1 MLGQPEPSIT
11 VKTCFFPRFT
21 YEVSPVFVLMEEVL
35 LKKMQ
40 SIVGWSDDV
49 GDGIFCPG
57 NTDRILLSLVL
68 KILMPSQMVN
78 ICLYSNNKSVSAG
91 GFRNLRF

>member
-1 MLGQPEPSIT
+1 MSFTLYIR
-11 VKTCFFPRFT
+11 FFPRFT

-40 SIVGWSDDV
+40 NIVGWSEDE

-57 NTDRILLSLVL
+57 NTDQFLRSLVL
-68 KILMPSQMVN
+68 TTEQQEHYCCQDSK
-78 ICLYSNNKSVSAG
+78 NK
-91 GFRNLRF
+91 FLIN

>member
-1 MLGQPEPSIT
+1 MQYDTFFTLYI
-11 VKTCFFPRFT
+11 CFFPRFT

-40 SIVGWSDDV
+40 NIVGWSEDE

-57 NTDRILLSLVL
+57 TNRFLRSLVL
-68 KILMPSQMVN
+68 TTEQQEHYCDRIQRMS
-78 ICLYSNNKSVSAG
+78 
-91 GFRNLRF
+91 F